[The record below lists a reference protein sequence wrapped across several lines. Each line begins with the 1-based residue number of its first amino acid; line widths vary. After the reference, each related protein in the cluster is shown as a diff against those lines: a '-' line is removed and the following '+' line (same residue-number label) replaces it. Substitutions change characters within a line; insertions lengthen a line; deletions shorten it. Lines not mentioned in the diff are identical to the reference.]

1 MGSPCIMTGKLTNR
15 RILVGVSG
23 GIAAYKS
30 AELVRRLIDLGAEVR
45 VAMTKAAQEFITPLT
60 LQALSGKPVSTDLLN
75 TEAEAA
81 MGHIELARWA
91 DLIVIAPASADIISR
106 LAKGAGDDILTT
118 ICLARRCPLAIAPAM
133 NQAMWH
139 NSSTQ
144 ENLATLQKHNIHQFG
159 PDKGGQAC
167 GDIGFG
173 RMSEPDALAQEVCKC
188 FETRALEGK
197 RVVITAGPT
206 REAIDPVRYISN
218 YSSGKMGYALAQAA
232 AEAGAHTIL
241 ISGPTALASPEHV
254 KCINVVSAEEM
265 QEACMNQVYE
275 SQSPCDIFIASAA
288 VADYRPIEIAK
299 QKIKKNDQDTMM
311 LEMVK
316 NPDIVATIASQANSP
331 LVVGFAAET
340 QNLIENAKSK
350 LAKKQLDLV
359 IANDVSKTD
368 IGFNSD
374 NNAVT
379 IITKEAITEMAER
392 SKSQVATDII
402 DYVATYLTKTN

>member
-1 MGSPCIMTGKLTNR
+1 MAVTLTNR
-15 RILVGVSG
+15 RILIGISG

-30 AELVRRLIDLGAEVR
+30 AELVRRLIDLGADVR

-118 ICLARRCPLAIAPAM
+118 LCLARRCPLAIAPAM

-139 NSSTQ
+139 NPSTQ
-144 ENLATLQKHNIHQFG
+144 ENLTTLQGHNVHQFG
-159 PDKGGQAC
+159 PDKGEQAC

-173 RMSEPDALAQEVCKC
+173 RMSEPAKLAQDVCQLFK
-188 FETRALEGK
+188 TRTLEGK
-197 RVVITAGPT
+197 KVVITAGPT

-232 AEAGAHTIL
+232 AAAGARTIL
-241 ISGPTALASPEHV
+241 ISGPTNLATPEHV
-254 KCINVVSAEEM
+254 ERINVTSANEM
-265 QEACMNQVYE
+265 LEACTQQVYE
-275 SQSPCDIFIASAA
+275 SPNPCDIFIASAA
-288 VADYRPIEIAK
+288 VADYRPRETAQ
-299 QKIKKNDQDTMM
+299 QKIKKSNQNTMM

-316 NPDIVATIASQANSP
+316 NPDIVATIADHADSP
-331 LVVGFAAET
+331 LMIGFAAET
-340 QNLIENAKSK
+340 QHVIENAQRK
-350 LAKKQLDLV
+350 LAQKQLDLV
-359 IANDVSKTD
+359 IANDVSQAN

-374 NNAVT
+374 DNAVT
-379 IITKEAITEMAER
+379 VITKEDVTEIPEK
-392 SKSQVATDII
+392 SKVQIATDII
-402 DYVATYLTKTN
+402 DCAAAYLTKTIRN

>member
-1 MGSPCIMTGKLTNR
+1 MGNPCTMAGKLTNR
-15 RILVGVSG
+15 RILVGISG

-30 AELVRRLIDLGAEVR
+30 AELVRRLIDLGADVR

-118 ICLARRCPLAIAPAM
+118 LCLARRCPLAIAPAM

-144 ENLATLQKHNIHQFG
+144 DNLATLQKHNIHQFG

-173 RMSEPDALAQEVCKC
+173 RMSEPNELAQEVCQLFK
-188 FETRALEGK
+188 TRTLEGK
-197 RVVITAGPT
+197 KVVITAGPT

-232 AEAGAHTIL
+232 AEAGARTIL
-241 ISGPTALASPEHV
+241 ISGPTNLATPEHV
-254 KCINVVSAEEM
+254 ECISVVSADEM
-265 QEACMNQVYE
+265 LEACMNQVYE
-275 SQSPCDIFIASAA
+275 SHTPCDIFIASAA
-288 VADYRPIEIAK
+288 VADYRPVDIAQ
-299 QKIKKNDQDTMM
+299 QKIKKTDQDTMM
-311 LEMVK
+311 LKMIK
-316 NPDIVATIASQANSP
+316 NPDIVASIANRTDSP
-331 LVVGFAAET
+331 LMIGFAAET
-340 QNLIENAKSK
+340 QNVLENAQSK
-350 LAKKQLDLV
+350 LLKKQLDLV
-359 IANDVSKTD
+359 VANDVSKTN

-374 NNAVT
+374 DNAVT
-379 IITKEAITEMAER
+379 IITKDAVTEVPEK
-392 SKSQVATDII
+392 SKVQIAADII
-402 DYVATYLTKTN
+402 DYVATYLTKKY